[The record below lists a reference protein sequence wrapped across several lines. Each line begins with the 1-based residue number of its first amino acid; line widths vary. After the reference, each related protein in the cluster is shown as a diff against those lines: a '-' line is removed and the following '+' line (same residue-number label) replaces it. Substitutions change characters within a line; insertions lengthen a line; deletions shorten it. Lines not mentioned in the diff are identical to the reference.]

1 MADQFIRTK
10 LVFGKENVESLA
22 DKHVAVFG
30 LGGVGGNC
38 VEALARSGIGHFT
51 LVDNDTVALSN
62 LNRQIIATC
71 DTIGQYKVDV
81 MKQRILSINPEAEV
95 ITRKCFYLPET
106 ADGFDF
112 TTYDYVID
120 AIDTVT
126 AKIDIICKCYF
137 NNVPVISSMG
147 TGNKVNPCDLVV
159 TDIYK
164 TEMDPLAKVMRHE
177 LKKRS
182 IKKCKVV
189 YSKEKPLTPLSDL
202 LEDYQEDAGNSKRVT
217 PGSNAFV
224 PSVAGIIIAS
234 EVVKDLMQFD
244 AGNRQ

>member
-51 LVDNDTVALSN
+51 LVDNDTIALSN

-189 YSKEKPLTPLSDL
+189 YSREKPLTPLSDL
-202 LEDYQEDAGNSKRVT
+202 LEDYQEDADNSKRVT

-224 PSVAGIIIAS
+224 PNVAGIIIAS

>member
-22 DKHVAVFG
+22 DRHVAVFG

-38 VEALARSGIGHFT
+38 VEALARSGIGRFT
-51 LVDNDTVALSN
+51 LVDNDTVAPSN

-81 MKQRILSINPEAEV
+81 MKERILSINPKAEV
-95 ITRKCFYLPET
+95 ITHKCFYLPQT
-106 ADGFDF
+106 ADEFDF
-112 TTYDYVID
+112 TAYDYVID

-126 AKIDIICKCYF
+126 AKIDIISKCYF
-137 NNVPVISSMG
+137 NNIPVISSMG
-147 TGNKVNPCDLVV
+147 TGNKVNPADLTV

-189 YSKEKPLTPLSDL
+189 YSKEKPLVPLSDL
-202 LEDYQEDAGNSKRVT
+202 LDSQSEDSGNIKRVT
-217 PGSNAFV
+217 PGSTAFV

-234 EVVKDLMQFD
+234 EVVKDLMSFD
-244 AGNRQ
+244 VNQRK